1 MRSIIAQT
9 AGCMRSTGN
18 LDAPLA
24 AISSGELTL
33 GGWIYHNGA
42 AVDVD
47 IITSGA
53 ATLTWHSDGN
63 IGLQGLSGP
72 PNELL
77 LDYRWDQNGL
87 QGKWVH
93 CVVSM
98 ADGGNAILYIKG
110 AAVTTTAMGASG
122 VGTGTG
128 ISLGSAASTAVLL
141 SECFV
146 ANRAYTADEIAAIY
160 QASKYPN
167 GGALQGLWLLDDVEA
182 SAYGQDSSGNARHAT
197 AKSGVIAYPDSAR
210 RHRPVR
216 PTRVGLRVKSNAESK
231 AAIATGSALYTA
243 VQGQPIIT
251 VAADLMLERTLNSE
265 FPGLV
270 AFQNVAGSA
279 RLGVYGVGQ
288 EALIYGVARSQEADS
303 EQQAA
308 PDARG
313 VVASPRSRTLAGVT
327 VDFASATKYVEAWL
341 HGTLLK
347 RNASPTFGQA
357 TYQSEDG
364 GFIVGASAA
373 GALPCI
379 YYGCWVWTR
388 ALTKAEW
395 FLLAQ
400 GVVPSNSLVAEWLF
414 DEGTGSTVVDRTGN
428 GNDLTVVNA
437 DWILNYEDTF
447 TAGAGWSRTIVTS

>member
-42 AVDVD
+42 VVDVD

-53 ATLTWHSDGN
+53 ATLTWHSEGD
-63 IGLQGLSGP
+63 IGLQDLSGP

-77 LDYRWDQNGL
+77 LNYRWDQNGL

-98 ADGGNAILYIKG
+98 ADGGNAILYIQG
-110 AAVTTTAMGASG
+110 TAVTTTSMGVSG
-122 VGTGTG
+122 VETG
-128 ISLGSAASTAVLL
+128 INITLGNADSTAALF
-141 SECFV
+141 SECFI
-146 ANRAYTADEIAAIY
+146 ANRVYTADEIATAY
-160 QASKYPN
+160 QASKYPDD
-167 GGALQGLWLLDDVEA
+167 GSLQGLWLLDDVEA
-182 SAYGQDSSGNARHAT
+182 AAYGQDSSGNGRHAT
-197 AKSGVIAYPDSAR
+197 LKSGIIAYPDSPR
-210 RHRPVR
+210 RHRAIR
-216 PTRVGLRVKSNAESK
+216 PARVGLRIKTNAASNASLG
-231 AAIATGSALYTA
+231 ASSALYTA

-251 VAADLMLERTLNSE
+251 VAADLLLERTPTAG
-265 FPGLV
+265 FPGV
-270 AFQNVAGSA
+270 VSFRNVANAA
-279 RLGVYGVGQ
+279 RLGIWSDTTSG
-288 EALIYGVARSQEADS
+288 LIYGMAHSQEADS
-303 EQQAA
+303 EQAA
-308 PDARG
+308 LPDAKG
-313 VVASPRSRTLAGVT
+313 VTMAPRSRTLVGVT
-327 VDFASATKYVEAWL
+327 ADFAAATKYVESWM
-341 HGTLLK
+341 HGTLLD

-357 TYQSEDG
+357 TYQSQDG
-364 GFIVGASAA
+364 GFKVGHHAS

-388 ALTKAEW
+388 ALTKTEW
-395 FLLAQ
+395 FYLAQ
-400 GVVPSNSLVAEWLF
+400 GIVPRDSLVAEWLF

-428 GNDLTVVNA
+428 GNDLTVTNA

-447 TAGAGWSRTIVTS
+447 TVGAGWSRTIVTS